1 MMTAQTRLALAIA
14 LTAAV
19 LAALWLVAVAPER
32 QQAADLGTQLAVAEQ
47 TRDAALSRAVTAE
60 AARGRYARDY
70 ATVARLGK
78 AVPTTADV
86 PSLVF
91 QLESA
96 ARRAKVDFRAVTV
109 LDSQEAS
116 APSTGSTSTATSSG
130 GIKPAPF
137 SFKFEGDFFGLQK
150 LLHQIDR
157 FSRVKGT
164 QVSVNGRLLT
174 IDGVTLNPG
183 RAGLPRIQGLVTAR
197 AYVADLPAAL
207 PAAEAAGASAATPT
221 TTTASQVTP

>member
-1 MMTAQTRLALAIA
+1 MSAQIRLLLGIA
-14 LTAAV
+14 VTVGV
-19 LAALWLVAVAPER
+19 LAALWLLAVAPER
-32 QQAADLGTQLAVAEQ
+32 ERAADLATQVATAEQ
-47 TRDAALSRAVTAE
+47 ARDAALNRAVTAE
-60 AARGRYARDY
+60 AARGRYGRDY

-78 AVPTTADV
+78 AVPANTDV

-109 LDSQEAS
+109 LDTQKT
-116 APSTGSTSTATSSG
+116 APKADGTATAASG
-130 GIKPAPF
+130 GIEPAPF
-137 SFKFEGDFFGLQK
+137 SFKFEGNYFGLQK
-150 LLHQIDR
+150 LLAQVDR

-174 IDGVTLNPG
+174 IDGVSLNAS
-183 RAGLPRIQGLVTAR
+183 RAGLPEIQGLITAR

-207 PAAEAAGASAATPT
+207 PAAGTAAGAPAGTPT